1 MNRNLS
7 KLIGF
12 MVKAVDGA
20 VGTIEQFYF
29 DDLTWNRMV
38 LVSPQWIKSLSWAD
52 QKIFV
57 DLSRD
62 IIKNSPEF
70 DPSKPVSRD
79 HENKLLKHLQKPD
92 TTEWV
97 VFKFH
102 APPEAEV
109 YVAGTFNN
117 WDPTAIRL
125 GDNGKGAYTAT
136 VLLPLGTY
144 EYKFIVNGEWHTG
157 ADDREQ
163 VPNPFGSTNN
173 VLVVKR
179 GTTHTS
185 HLRAFSRM
193 PVSEDRPLYTSPLG
207 G

>member
-79 HENKLLKHLQKPD
+79 HENKLLKHLQKSV

-102 APPEAEV
+102 APPETEV

-125 GDNGKGAYTAT
+125 GDNGKGTYTAT

-163 VPNPFGSTNN
+163 VPNPFG
-173 VLVVKR
+173 
-179 GTTHTS
+179 
-185 HLRAFSRM
+185 
-193 PVSEDRPLYTSPLG
+193 
-207 G
+207 